1 MEPVPKDREHST
13 RRSVTMDTT
22 ISINSEYLILGLL
35 RARKSLTLEQ
45 VVALLPELSWNQVF
59 TTVDELSRKGKII
72 LLRRGFQYEV
82 AWTSF
87 KESALV
93 SVG

>member
-1 MEPVPKDREHST
+1 MGDPTVC
-13 RRSVTMDTT
+13 
-22 ISINSEYLILGLL
+22 INSEYLILDLL

-59 TTVDELSRKGKII
+59 TTVDELSRRGQII

-82 AWTSF
+82 ERSSTKQPAF
-87 KESALV
+87 ASA
-93 SVG
+93 G

>member
-1 MEPVPKDREHST
+1 M
-13 RRSVTMDTT
+13 MDTT
-22 ISINSEYLILGLL
+22 ISIDSEYLILGLL

-45 VVALLPELSWNQVF
+45 VVSLLPELSWNQVF

-82 AWTSF
+82 EWASIR
-87 KESALV
+87 EPALV

>member
-1 MEPVPKDREHST
+1 
-13 RRSVTMDTT
+13 MDTT

-59 TTVDELSRKGKII
+59 TAVDVLSRRERSFFFAEDFSTRLNG
-72 LLRRGFQYEV
+72 LRYKSPR
-82 AWTSF
+82 
-87 KESALV
+87 
-93 SVG
+93 

>member
-1 MEPVPKDREHST
+1 MVDPVIP
-13 RRSVTMDTT
+13 V
-22 ISINSEYLILGLL
+22 NSEYLILDLL
-35 RARKSLTLEQ
+35 HARQSLTLEQ

-59 TTVDELSRKGKII
+59 KTVDELSRRGKII

-82 AWTSF
+82 ERSPTKKPAF
-87 KESALV
+87 A

>member
-1 MEPVPKDREHST
+1 
-13 RRSVTMDTT
+13 MDTT

-59 TTVDELSRKGKII
+59 TAVDVLSRRGKII

-82 AWTSF
+82 EWTSIQ
-87 KESALV
+87 EPALA

>member
-1 MEPVPKDREHST
+1 M
-13 RRSVTMDTT
+13 MDTT
-22 ISINSEYLILGLL
+22 ISLNSEYLILRLL

-45 VVALLPELSWNQVF
+45 VVSLLPELSWNQVF

-72 LLRRGFQYEV
+72 LLRRGFKYEV
-82 AWTSF
+82 EWTSL
-87 KESALV
+87 KEPALV